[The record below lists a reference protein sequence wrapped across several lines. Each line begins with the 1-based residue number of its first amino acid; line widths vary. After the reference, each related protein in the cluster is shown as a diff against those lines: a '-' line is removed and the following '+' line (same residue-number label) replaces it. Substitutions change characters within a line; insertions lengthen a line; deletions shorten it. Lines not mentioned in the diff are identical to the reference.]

1 MCPSFPIPISRI
13 GSPILRMPRRCRD
26 TDSRSISIRRRGP
39 AGHSTPITEADRSAE
54 VALRA
59 AISATHPDHA
69 ILGEE
74 YGETGSG
81 SCRWVLDP
89 VDGTRPFIS
98 GIPVWSTLIGFT
110 VEGRARMGM
119 MSQPFTGERF
129 WATPDGA
136 WGERARNRYPLRTR
150 EVSDLS
156 QAILHTTSREHYDGA
171 LKHGLDRL
179 TAAVRMIRFGG
190 ESYAVAM
197 LAAGHIDLCL
207 EPTRCSLNF
216 WTYLSSIGSSVFV
229 AIASSSR
236 QR

>member
-1 MCPSFPIPISRI
+1 MSVVPDPDFLHR
-13 GSPILRMPRRCRD
+13 LADTADAETLPRYRQPLDIETKERPGWTFD
-26 TDSRSISIRRRGP
+26 P
-39 AGHSTPITEADRSAE
+39 VTEADRSAE

-59 AISATHPDHA
+59 AISAIHPDHA

-89 VDGTRPFIS
+89 VDGTRPFIC

-136 WGERARNRYPLRTR
+136 WGERAGKRFVLARSAIFRKPFCTR
-150 EVSDLS
+150 RRQS
-156 QAILHTTSREHYDGA
+156 IM
-171 LKHGLDRL
+171 
-179 TAAVRMIRFGG
+179 TAR
-190 ESYAVAM
+190 
-197 LAAGHIDLCL
+197 
-207 EPTRCSLNF
+207 
-216 WTYLSSIGSSVFV
+216 
-229 AIASSSR
+229 
-236 QR
+236 